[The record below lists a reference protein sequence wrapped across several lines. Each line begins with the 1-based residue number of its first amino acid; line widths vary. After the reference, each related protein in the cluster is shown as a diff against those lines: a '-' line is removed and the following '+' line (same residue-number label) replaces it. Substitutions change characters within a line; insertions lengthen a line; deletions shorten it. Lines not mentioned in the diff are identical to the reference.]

1 MTAEEALREALLDL
15 PEELLS
21 TETERE
27 ALAED
32 YERQAETAHP
42 AVAPVLRVAAER
54 VRAMLA
60 NE

>member
-15 PEELLS
+15 LVLPDELLK
-21 TETERE
+21 TEAERE
-27 ALAED
+27 ALAEE

-54 VRAMLA
+54 VRG
-60 NE
+60 